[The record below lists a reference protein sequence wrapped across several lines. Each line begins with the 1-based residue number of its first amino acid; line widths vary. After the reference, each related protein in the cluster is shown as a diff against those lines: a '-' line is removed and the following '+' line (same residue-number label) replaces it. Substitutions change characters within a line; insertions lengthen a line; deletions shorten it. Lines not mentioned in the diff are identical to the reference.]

1 MLGVQPCLRKVQAA
15 EAEGRD
21 VPLVR
26 RGHVLLQGRSPLGG
40 QPSLSQMRRRAVG
53 DGRGRSRVVPAQ
65 WEMVCVALR
74 AG

>member
-1 MLGVQPCLRKVQAA
+1 MLGVQPRLRKVQAA

-26 RGHVLLQGRSPLGG
+26 RGHVLLQGGSPVRGK
-40 QPSLSQMRRRAVG
+40 PSLPQMRRGAVR